1 MKEHSNIQRR
11 VCNIPAKPGHTY
23 CVGHVTIILPTV
35 SSALAGCYADG
46 LSRSLSAGA
55 GRYGY
60 GVQGPTE
67 HNIYRPLGASF
78 SAVQRFRSHTAL
90 RSPAVLSCPARAAFL
105 HQKLMMACM
114 QCDMC
119 VVALYDKQRIVLPP
133 RMPCICHLH
142 VLPCFRVYVARHHV
156 PACVEGNCTAAWI
169 ALCIHESY
177 IVCRIHDTVWMTV
190 GNNVRPCSCNGAC
203 RSIPLSEKSK

>member
-23 CVGHVTIILPTV
+23 CVGLVTIILPTV

-105 HQKLMMACM
+105 HQKLMMACI

-119 VVALYDKQRIVLPP
+119 VSLLHFMTSNELCFHRGCLAFATCACCLASEFMLPDIMYRHALKV
-133 RMPCICHLH
+133 
-142 VLPCFRVYVARHHV
+142 
-156 PACVEGNCTAAWI
+156 TAQQ
-169 ALCIHESY
+169 H
-177 IVCRIHDTVWMTV
+177 
-190 GNNVRPCSCNGAC
+190 G
-203 RSIPLSEKSK
+203 